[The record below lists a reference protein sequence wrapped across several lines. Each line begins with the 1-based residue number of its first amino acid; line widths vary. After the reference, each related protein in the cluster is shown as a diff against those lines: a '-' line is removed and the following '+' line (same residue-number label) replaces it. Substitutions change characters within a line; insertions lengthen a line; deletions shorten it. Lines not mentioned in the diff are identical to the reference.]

1 MTDNRKLLSTILII
15 VFVGC
20 CFYWF
25 RQVGPGDIGSTE
37 ITAPDI
43 MKHIRFLAD
52 DERAGRSPGTRESR
66 DVISYLIK
74 NLRSFGVQPG
84 GNNGSFKQNFSLLDS
99 VKLGKNNSVSVN
111 EKPLNIEQD
120 YIPLWFSGNATLSN
134 DIVFAGYGFNLVSDS
149 LVWNDYKNLNVE
161 GKWVMVMRHSPE
173 RDSPHSIYAP
183 HADLHKKMIE
193 ARDRGAAGILFV
205 SQIEDTTLI
214 PFKYISGYSKS
225 GIPAIHLSN
234 NVADIILKNAGTSR
248 KTIQNKMNRLLK
260 PVSFNIPNVTISAN
274 VELKNIYS
282 RAANVIGKII
292 SRNHRYRDEYI
303 VIGAHFDHLG
313 YGGPGSGSLKP
324 DTSAIHN
331 GANDNAS
338 GVAGLLELAHKLQ
351 SNKQLLKRS
360 ILLIGFDAEEKGLLG
375 SKHFIANPT
384 IEKTNI
390 ITMINMDM
398 IGRMKDSTA
407 MVGGVGTSPIFE
419 PFLSGL
425 SKISNLNLEYDQ
437 AGYGPSDHASFYA
450 EDIPVL
456 FFFTGDYSDHYH
468 LPEDDWQDI
477 NASGETRIL
486 GIIYKTAIDLSRNE
500 ARPAFTIAGPKKRPT
515 QRRNQK
521 VKLGI
526 IPYYG
531 GTTEGLKVDKIY
543 DPSGPAAKAGI
554 RSGDVIKSI
563 NRKPIKDIY
572 EYMKRM
578 EEIKPGQSVP
588 VDIKRDGKI
597 IMLTV
602 RF

>member
-1 MTDNRKLLSTILII
+1 M
-15 VFVGC
+15 
-20 CFYWF
+20 
-25 RQVGPGDIGSTE
+25 
-37 ITAPDI
+37 
-43 MKHIRFLAD
+43 
-52 DERAGRSPGTRESR
+52 
-66 DVISYLIK
+66 
-74 NLRSFGVQPG
+74 
-84 GNNGSFKQNFSLLDS
+84 
-99 VKLGKNNSVSVN
+99 SVN
-111 EKPLNIEQD
+111 GKPLNIEQD

-134 DIVFAGYGFNLVSDS
+134 DIVFAGYGLNMVTDS

-193 ARDRGAAGILFV
+193 ARDRGAAGILFI
-205 SQIEDTTLI
+205 SQTEDTTLI

-234 NVADIILKNAGTSR
+234 NVADNILKNAGTSR

-260 PVSFNIPNVTISAN
+260 SVSFNIPDVKISAN

-282 RAANVIGKII
+282 RAANVIGQII

-338 GVAGLLELAHKLQ
+338 GTAGLLELAHKLQ
-351 SNKQLLKRS
+351 SNRQLLKRS

-375 SKHFIANPT
+375 SKHFIVNPT

-398 IGRMKDSTA
+398 IGKMKDSTA

-419 PFLSGL
+419 PLLSGL

-578 EEIKPGQSVP
+578 EEIKPGQSVT
-588 VDIKRDGKI
+588 VDIKRGGKI